1 MISSIISASNKLGKT
16 ELFTEIWYKEV
27 KVTWQ
32 GIDTVEKQQHWA
44 RTNAVPWTPHLT
56 RKKPQTYPMN
66 RTST

>member
-1 MISSIISASNKLGKT
+1 MISFVISALISLDKT
-16 ELFTEIWYKEV
+16 ELFTKIWYKEV